1 MDRQMTPDAKLR
13 ELEEWYTENV
23 NLAVAQ
29 ERYDVVDELALEFE
43 VSRDQLRAAA

>member
-1 MDRQMTPDAKLR
+1 MDRQTTPAAKIR

-29 ERYDVVDELALEFE
+29 DRYDVVDELALEFE
-43 VSRDQLRAAA
+43 VARRHQRDAA